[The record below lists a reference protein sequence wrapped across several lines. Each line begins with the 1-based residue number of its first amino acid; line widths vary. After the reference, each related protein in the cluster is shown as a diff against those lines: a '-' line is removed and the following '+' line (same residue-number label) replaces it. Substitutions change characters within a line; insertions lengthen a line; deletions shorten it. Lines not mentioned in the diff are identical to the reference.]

1 MTGLS
6 VEQIAW
12 DAGQAA
18 ALRRIVRVRGD
29 RDAVEALRRNPPP
42 PPIGYLLSAFDGD
55 DREVVTF
62 FSWVDGF
69 RSCCAMALEL
79 EGELADAVQAQA

>member
-1 MTGLS
+1 MT
-6 VEQIAW
+6 VIPAW

-42 PPIGYLLSAFDGD
+42 PPIGYLLSAFDGGD
-55 DREVVTF
+55 EELDVY

-69 RSCCAMALEL
+69 RSCCTMALGV
-79 EGELADAVQAQA
+79 EGELADAVQAAS